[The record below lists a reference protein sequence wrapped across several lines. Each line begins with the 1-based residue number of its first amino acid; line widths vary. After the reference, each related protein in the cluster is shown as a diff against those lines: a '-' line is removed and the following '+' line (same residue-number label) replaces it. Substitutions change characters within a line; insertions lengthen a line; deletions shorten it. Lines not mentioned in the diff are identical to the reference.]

1 LVTVSPASDPFDCL
15 ISPHHRKTGQSR
27 QEADI
32 VFNPKRLANAML
44 RDEEDVL
51 KRLEAEV
58 ELTKTEA
65 KAYLDLLKAGSV
77 AAKSKSPEI
86 EKLMERGMVILSGD
100 NSRFI
105 PVHPRLAVAN
115 HFRTWRDKL
124 VREINE
130 RRMRVD
136 RLILE
141 LIPLYEA
148 VNEKKLAETRGRD

>member
-1 LVTVSPASDPFDCL
+1 
-15 ISPHHRKTGQSR
+15 
-27 QEADI
+27 
-32 VFNPKRLANAML
+32 ML

-51 KRLEAEV
+51 RRLGAEAG
-58 ELTKTEA
+58 LNPKEA
-65 KAYLDLLKAGSV
+65 RVYLDLLKTGSV
-77 AAKSKSPEI
+77 PARRKPPEV
-86 EKLMERGMVILSGD
+86 EKLAKLGMVILSGD

-115 HFRTWRDKL
+115 QFRSWREKVVKD
-124 VREINE
+124 IND

-148 VNEKKLAETRGRD
+148 MNEKKLAGERGK

>member
-1 LVTVSPASDPFDCL
+1 
-15 ISPHHRKTGQSR
+15 
-27 QEADI
+27 
-32 VFNPKRLANAML
+32 ML

-51 KRLEAEV
+51 RRLEAEV
-58 ELTKTEA
+58 ELSKKEA
-65 KAYLDLLKAGSV
+65 AAYLKLLKVGSIP
-77 AAKSKSPEI
+77 AKQKSPEI
-86 EKLMERGMVILSGD
+86 AKLMELGMVILSGD

-115 HFRTWRDKL
+115 HFRTWREKL
-124 VREINE
+124 VKDIND

-148 VNEKKLAETRGRD
+148 MNEKKLAEARGRE

>member
-1 LVTVSPASDPFDCL
+1 
-15 ISPHHRKTGQSR
+15 
-27 QEADI
+27 
-32 VFNPKRLANAML
+32 ML

-51 KRLEAEV
+51 KRLEVEV
-58 ELTKTEA
+58 ELTKKEA
-65 KAYLDLLKAGSV
+65 KAYVDLLKSGSV
-77 AAKSKSPEI
+77 PAKLKSPEM
-86 EKLMERGMVILSGD
+86 EKLMELGMVILSGD

-115 HFRTWRDKL
+115 HFRTWREKVVKD
-124 VREINE
+124 IND

-148 VNEKKLAETRGRD
+148 MNEKKLAESKGRT